1 MTVADDAVK
10 VLTVDDVRVDYATS
24 DAFAAVL
31 ETAIGDGTQPLV
43 IDLSR
48 LSRIGSIGMRALIE
62 AAKKTQAPLSL
73 AAPQPLVRETLAI
86 ARLDVVVPIFET
98 VAEASAAALRA

>member
-1 MTVADDAVK
+1 LEDRTVTVFTVA
-10 VLTVDDVRVDYATS
+10 DVRVDYATS
-24 DAFAAVL
+24 EGFAAAL
-31 ETAIGDGTQPLV
+31 EGAIGDGTQPLV

-62 AAKKTQAPLSL
+62 AAKRMQAPVSL

-98 VAEASAAALRA
+98 VADARSAMLRA